1 MKILIY
7 FTGILFF
14 FGCAPKKN
22 TKDTFIETFVENT
35 KVENSLSKN
44 EKNIVND
51 FLDFELKKNKY
62 KNYDNFKI
70 LLIKEGIGK
79 ISSLNIYR
87 YCYEERNLQIRSA
100 TNKDWVIDS
109 VEIKNI
115 QDTVKNKNYL
125 WKTSDIT
132 NFKVDTI
139 GVMTINKS
147 TKSYKDY
154 DKYKNKLVI
163 YLSVPL
169 IIKTNNALISYKCSS
184 VVLGYRTID
193 MFTALLKKS
202 ENEKWK
208 IDSYY
213 YDPNSSW

>member
-7 FTGILFF
+7 FIGILFF
-14 FGCAPKKN
+14 FGCAPKKI
-22 TKDTFIETFVENT
+22 TKGTFIETFVENT

-51 FLDFELKKNKY
+51 FLDFELKKDKY
-62 KNYDNFKI
+62 KNYNNFKI
-70 LLIKEGIGK
+70 LLIKEAIGK
-79 ISSLNIYR
+79 TSSLTIYR

-100 TNKDWVIDS
+100 TNKDWIIDS
-109 VEIKNI
+109 LEIKNI
-115 QDTVKNKNYL
+115 QDTLENKNYL

-132 NFKVDTI
+132 NFKIDTI
-139 GVMTINKS
+139 DVMTINKS

-169 IIKTNNALISYKCSS
+169 IIKTNNALISYKCSN
-184 VVLGYRTID
+184 VVSGYRTID
-193 MFTALLKKS
+193 MFTALLKKTKKG
-202 ENEKWK
+202 KWE

-213 YDPNSSW
+213 YDPNSTW